1 MTAELPPGARETPS
15 PASAFAV
22 WRAARSL
29 TMIAAWLG
37 GPNRQQS
44 PDPLNNALGDA
55 QGRQALN
62 QQRKGSR
69 RVRTARTAQM
79 LNKHP
84 DILLLGRD
92 RRAVFQSRWVLLG
105 GLTPKQRGGLF
116 AVYWFY
122 PGLKSIGGPTALLG
136 G

>member
-1 MTAELPPGARETPS
+1 MTSQVTGGVGETYS
-15 PASAFAV
+15 SASAFAV

-84 DILLLGRD
+84 CYW
-92 RRAVFQSRWVLLG
+92 AVIGEPYSKAVGDLLG

-122 PGLKSIGGPTALLG
+122 PGLKSNGGPTALLG

>member
-1 MTAELPPGARETPS
+1 MTGGVNARRARNPI
-15 PASAFAV
+15 PASAFDV

-92 RRAVFQSRWVLLG
+92 R
-105 GLTPKQRGGLF
+105 
-116 AVYWFY
+116 
-122 PGLKSIGGPTALLG
+122 
-136 G
+136 